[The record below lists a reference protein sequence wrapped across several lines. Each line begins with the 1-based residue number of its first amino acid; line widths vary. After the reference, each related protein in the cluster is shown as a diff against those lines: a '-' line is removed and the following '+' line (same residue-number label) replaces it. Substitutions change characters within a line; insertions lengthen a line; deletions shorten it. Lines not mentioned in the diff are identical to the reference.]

1 MESRNTDRLDQWL
14 DKALHEYGSAE
25 PRVGLENCTLANLAM
40 QKASVAD
47 HRRWRLAVGTA
58 AAIAAVVIAVWLG
71 SGANNRSKSLGNF
84 AYNAPS
90 TTQPKSEANTQPV
103 VKQTA
108 AKAGV
113 QRRRRLHHAR
123 TVDLDESPKLSQ
135 FPSPQPL
142 SEQEQMLTRYVR
154 EFPQEAVIVAK
165 TQAQAAAQRELGELA
180 ANKPSEIDSDQ
191 QER

>member
-25 PRVGLENCTLANLAM
+25 PRVGLENCILANLAM

-47 HRRWRLAVGTA
+47 HRRWWLVFGTA
-58 AAIAAVVIAVWLG
+58 AAMAAVAIAVWLG

-90 TTQPKSEANTQPV
+90 TTQPKSEVDTQPV
-103 VKQTA
+103 AKQTP

-113 QRRRRLHHAR
+113 QRRQGPHHAR
-123 TVDLDESPKLSQ
+123 TVELDESPKLSQ

-165 TQAQAAAQRELGELA
+165 AQAQTAAQRELAELA
-180 ANKPSEIDSDQ
+180 ADKP
-191 QER
+191 

>member
-1 MESRNTDRLDQWL
+1 
-14 DKALHEYGSAE
+14 
-25 PRVGLENCTLANLAM
+25 VGLENRILANLAI
-40 QKASVAD
+40 QKTSVAD
-47 HRRWRLAVGTA
+47 HRRWWLAVGTA
-58 AAIAAVVIAVWLG
+58 AAMAAVVIAVWLG

-90 TTQPKSEANTQPV
+90 TTEPKSEVNTQPV
-103 VKQTA
+103 AKQTN

-113 QRRRRLHHAR
+113 QRRRPHHAR
-123 TVDLDESPKLSQ
+123 TVELDESPKLSQ

-165 TQAQAAAQRELGELA
+165 TQAQAAAQRELAELA
-180 ANKPSEIDSDQ
+180 ADKPSEIDSDQ

>member
-1 MESRNTDRLDQWL
+1 
-14 DKALHEYGSAE
+14 
-25 PRVGLENCTLANLAM
+25 VGLENCILANLAM

-47 HRRWRLAVGTA
+47 HRRWWLAVGTA
-58 AAIAAVVIAVWLG
+58 AAMAVVIAVWLG

-84 AYNAPS
+84 AYNATS
-90 TTQPKSEANTQPV
+90 TTQPKSEVNTQPV
-103 VKQTA
+103 AKQTT

-113 QRRRRLHHAR
+113 QRRLRPRHAR
-123 TVDLDESPKLSQ
+123 TVELDESPKLSQ

-191 QER
+191 QGR